1 MEIGETGGWQYSEET
16 LKLNDLYAI
25 QNK

>member
-16 LKLNDLYAI
+16 LKLDDLFAI
-25 QNK
+25 QNT